1 VFDAPRSCFFV
12 RAKAFRGGMTLIKP
26 HRMSS
31 RLALSIALCLV
42 TAGCGPK
49 TPPKAATIKSAGP
62 APGHVTK
69 VRSVEGIDE
78 YVLPNGLRV
87 LLVPDGTQA
96 TVTVNVTYFVGSLHE
111 GYGETG
117 MAHLLEHMTFKGTP
131 AHHNIMKLIDSRGGH
146 GNGST
151 WNDRTNYFETLAAND
166 DNLDWALGLEADR
179 MLHCTIAEDELK
191 TEFSVVRN
199 EFEMGENDPRGVLDE
214 RMTSTAYL
222 WHNYGKSTIGSR
234 ADIERVPVPSLRA
247 FYTKYYQPDNAML
260 VVSGKLQEAATLALI
275 EKHFGAIPKPTRTL
289 IPPYSVEP
297 VQDGE
302 RAVTLRRNGD
312 VAIVGA
318 TYHTVGGASPDYA
331 AVSAAVSILTRKPS
345 GRLYKALVPTKLAA
359 NVSGDDHPFR
369 DPGLATFMA
378 EVRDS
383 KTLPKVRDVI
393 VTTVE
398 GLGSAKLDERE
409 LERWRNAELKEFDH
423 LFADSESVAVQLSE
437 YAALG
442 DWRTIFAHRE
452 HVKSVTLAD
461 VARVAK
467 TYFKSSNRTI
477 GEFLPTKAPDRAP
490 LTETPDVAAIVKKVE
505 GGTGAERGEDFT
517 ATIDNIEARTERKHL
532 KSGLDAAFVPKK
544 NRGGRVLVGM
554 RFRFG
559 DAKTLTGK
567 AMTARVLGDM
577 LTRGT
582 SKHDYQALRDAE
594 DKARSDIHFFSRPGS
609 LDVQV
614 SSFREPLPEA
624 LDLVAEMLTAS
635 SFPASEFEVVR
646 QEMLASLE
654 KQLTD
659 PNALAGTELAKITLP
674 WPKEDPRYAMSAAE
688 KIEALKKLTVDEVR
702 ALHRDLVGASY
713 GQVVAIGDFDSAALA
728 NKLDAAF
735 GSFASKK
742 PYARLEHKA
751 PRVAS
756 TTKSIDVKDK
766 EMAAITFGSNLAI
779 KDDHP
784 DYPALLVLGQILGG
798 DLGSRLWMRVREAE
812 GLSYGIQ
819 ANIEAEAL
827 DPVGYLTG
835 YAIVA
840 PQNADRALSS
850 IQDEIR
856 KAAAGAVTNEELTRA
871 KEAWS
876 KALDTNLSRD
886 EYVGEQLLDGLF
898 LKRTLTWWKDLRT
911 KVQAVTAADI
921 ARVAKAHIAPDTF
934 VLVKAGDFTK
944 K

>member
-1 VFDAPRSCFFV
+1 
-12 RAKAFRGGMTLIKP
+12 
-26 HRMSS
+26 MSS
-31 RLALSIALCLV
+31 RLALSIALCLA
-42 TAGCGPK
+42 TAGCAPK
-49 TPPKAATIKSAGP
+49 APPKDATLKSARP
-62 APGHVTK
+62 APGHLSK

-78 YVLPNGLRV
+78 YLLPNGLRV

-96 TVTVNVTYFVGSLHE
+96 TVTVNITYFVGSLHE

-131 AHHNIMKLIDSRGGH
+131 THHNILKLVDSRGGH
-146 GNGST
+146 ANGTT

-179 MLHCTIAEDELK
+179 MTHCTIAEDELK

-234 ADIERVPVPSLRA
+234 ADIERVPVPALRA

-275 EKHFGAIPKPTRTL
+275 EKHFGAIPKPTRTI

-318 TYHTVGGASPDYA
+318 TYHTVGGASPDFA

-378 EVRDS
+378 EVRDP
-383 KTLPKVRDVI
+383 KTLPKVREII
-393 VTTVE
+393 VANVE
-398 GLGSAKLDERE
+398 GLGSAKLDEKE

-423 LFADSESVAVQLSE
+423 LFADSESVAIQLSE
-437 YAALG
+437 YAAQG
-442 DWRTIFAHRE
+442 DWRTLFAHRE
-452 HVKSVTLAD
+452 HVKAVTLAD

-477 GEFLPTKAPDRAP
+477 GEFLPTKTPDRAP
-490 LTETPDVAAIVKKVE
+490 LTETPDVASIVKKIE

-517 ATIDNIEARTERKHL
+517 ATIEAIEGRTERRHL
-532 KSGLDAAFVPKK
+532 KSGLDVAFVPKK
-544 NRGGRVLVGM
+544 NRGGRVLVNL
-554 RFRFG
+554 RLRFG
-559 DAKTLTGK
+559 DAKTLTDK
-567 AMTARVLGDM
+567 SMAASVLGRM

-582 SKHDYQALRDAE
+582 TKHDYQALRDAE
-594 DKARSDIHFFSRPGS
+594 DKVRSDIHFGSRAGV
-609 LDVQV
+609 LDIHVA
-614 SSFREPLPEA
+614 SFREPLPAA
-624 LDLVAEMLTAS
+624 LDLVAEMLTS
-635 SFPASEFEVVR
+635 STFPASEFEIVR
-646 QEMLASLE
+646 QEMLAGFE
-654 KQLTD
+654 KDLSE
-659 PNALAGTELAKITLP
+659 PNALAASEVSKIAVP
-674 WPKEDPRYAMSAAE
+674 WPKSDPRYTMSPAE
-688 KIEALKKLTVDEVR
+688 KIEALKKLTVEDVK

-713 GQVVAIGDFDSAALA
+713 GQVVGIGDFDPNAVAT
-728 NKLDAAF
+728 KLDTAF
-735 GSFASKK
+735 ASFASKK
-742 PYARLEHKA
+742 PFTRLERRA
-751 PRVAS
+751 LPIPS

-766 EMAAITFGSNLAI
+766 EMAAIAFRSNLAI
-779 KDDHP
+779 RDDHP
-784 DYPALLVLGQILGG
+784 DYPALVVLGQLLGG

-812 GLSYGIQ
+812 GLSYGIG
-819 ANIEAEAL
+819 AGISADAF
-827 DPVGYLTG
+827 DPVGVLAG
-835 YAIVA
+835 NAIVA
-840 PQNADRALSS
+840 PQNADRAMAS
-850 IQDEIR
+850 ITDELK
-856 KAAAGAVTNEELTRA
+856 KAAGGGVTAEELTRA
-871 KEAWS
+871 KAAWS
-876 KALDTNLSRD
+876 KTLDTDLSND
-886 EYVGEQLLDGLF
+886 GYVSEQLLEGLF
-898 LKRTLTWWKDLRT
+898 EKRTLTWWKDLRT
-911 KVQAVTAADI
+911 KVNAVTAEDI
-921 ARVAKAHIAPDTF
+921 ARAAKAHLSADAF
-934 VLVKAGDFTK
+934 VLVKAGDFAK

>member
-1 VFDAPRSCFFV
+1 
-12 RAKAFRGGMTLIKP
+12 
-26 HRMSS
+26 MSS
-31 RLALSIALCLV
+31 RIALSVALCLV

-49 TPPKAATIKSAGP
+49 APPKAATVKSAGP
-62 APGHVTK
+62 ATGHVTK
-69 VRSVEGIDE
+69 VRSAFGIDE

-96 TVTVNVTYFVGSLHE
+96 TVTVNMTYFVGSLHE

-131 AHHNIMKLIDSRGGH
+131 THHNILKLVDSRGGH
-146 GNGST
+146 GNGTT
-151 WNDRTNYFETLAAND
+151 WNDRTNYYETLAAND

-234 ADIERVPVPSLRA
+234 ADIERVPVVALRA
-247 FYTKYYQPDNAML
+247 FYSKYYQPDNAML
-260 VVSGKLQEAATLALI
+260 VVSGKVQEAATLALI

-312 VAIVGA
+312 VAMVGA

-331 AVSAAVSILTRKPS
+331 AISAAVSILTRKPS

-359 NVSGDDHPFR
+359 NVSGDDHAFR

-378 EVRDS
+378 EVRDP
-383 KTLPKVRDVI
+383 KNVPKVRDVI
-393 VTTVE
+393 VANVE

-423 LFADSESVAVQLSE
+423 LFADSESVAIQLSE

-452 HVKSVTLAD
+452 HVNGVTLAD

-467 TYFKSSNRTI
+467 TYFKASNRTV
-477 GEFLPTKAPDRAP
+477 GEFLPTKTPDRAP
-490 LTETPDVAAIVKKVE
+490 LTETPDVAAIVKKIE

-517 ATIDNIEARTERKHL
+517 ATLEAIEGRTERRKL

-544 NRGGRVLVGM
+544 NRGGRVVVGL
-554 RFRFG
+554 RLRFG
-559 DAKTLTGK
+559 DAKSLTDK
-567 AMTARVLGDM
+567 SMAATVLGKL

-582 SKHDYQALRDAE
+582 TKHDYQSLRDAE
-594 DKARSDIHFFSRPGS
+594 DKVRSDIHFASRPGT
-609 LDVQV
+609 LDVHV
-614 SSFREPLPEA
+614 SSFREPLPAA
-624 LDLVAEMLTAS
+624 LDLVAEMLTS
-635 SFPASEFEVVR
+635 STFPASEFEIVR

-659 PNALAGTELAKITLP
+659 PNALAMAEVSKIAVP
-674 WPKEDPRYAMSAAE
+674 WPKNDPRYTMSPAE
-688 KIEALKKLTVDEVR
+688 KIDALKKLTVEEVK

-713 GQVVAIGDFDSAALA
+713 GQVVGIGDFDPAAVA
-728 NKLDAAF
+728 TKLDTAF
-735 GSFASKK
+735 ASFASKK
-742 PYARLEHKA
+742 PYARLERRAA
-751 PRVAS
+751 PIAS
-756 TTKSIDVKDK
+756 TTKGIDVKDK
-766 EMAAITFGSNLAI
+766 EMAAIVFRSNLAVR
-779 KDDHP
+779 DDHP
-784 DYPALLVLGQILGG
+784 DYPALLILGQILGG

-812 GLSYGIQ
+812 GLSYGIG
-819 ANIEAEAL
+819 ASISADAF
-827 DPVGYLTG
+827 DPVGAALG
-835 YAIVA
+835 RAIVA
-840 PQNADRALSS
+840 PQNADRAMAS
-850 IQDEIR
+850 ITDEIK
-856 KAAAGAVTNEELTRA
+856 KAAAGTVSAEELTRA
-871 KEAWS
+871 KAAWS
-876 KALDTNLSRD
+876 KMLDTDLSND
-886 EYVGEQLLDGLF
+886 EFVSETLLEGLHE
-898 LKRTLTWWKDLRT
+898 KRTLMWWKDFRT
-911 KVQAVTAADI
+911 KVQAVTAEDI
-921 ARVAKAHIAPDTF
+921 ARVAKAHIAPDAF
-934 VLVKAGDFTK
+934 VLVKAGDFSNK
-944 K
+944 P